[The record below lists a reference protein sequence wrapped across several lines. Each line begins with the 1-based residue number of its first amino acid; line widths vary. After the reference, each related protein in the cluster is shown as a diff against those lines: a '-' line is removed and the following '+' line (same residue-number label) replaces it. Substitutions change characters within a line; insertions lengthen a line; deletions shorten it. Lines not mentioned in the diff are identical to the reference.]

1 MDMSTECREKSS
13 GKRICPEGARY
24 VEKVLAGSP
33 RTAIMACEGG
43 CIKGEV
49 ARVAANILAYQLER
63 EATVRI
69 CLGDAVT
76 GDSGFVEL
84 IKQAPETIVIEGC
97 FLHCGTQIMKSR
109 LPDFEPI
116 IVEAIRYYSF
126 DRDKYFEIF
135 DMPRVELELYAK
147 QVADYVHQTKFQGKA
162 VDESVLAPN
171 CGSCSSC

>member
-1 MDMSTECREKSS
+1 MSTGCGQKNS
-13 GKRICPEGARY
+13 GARICTEGARY
-24 VEKVLAGSP
+24 VERILAGPP

-63 EATVRI
+63 DITVRI

-84 IKQAPETIVIEGC
+84 VKKAPATIVIEGC
-97 FLHCGTQIMKSR
+97 SLNCGTQIMKTR

-116 IVEAIRYYSF
+116 IVEAIGLYSF

-135 DMPRVELELYAK
+135 DMPRAEIEQYAK
-147 QVADYVHQTKFQGKA
+147 NVADYVQRTRFQGEKA
-162 VDESVLAPN
+162 DESLLAPS
-171 CGSCSSC
+171 CCSGSNF

>member
-1 MDMSTECREKSS
+1 
-13 GKRICPEGARY
+13 
-24 VEKVLAGSP
+24 
-33 RTAIMACEGG
+33 
-43 CIKGEV
+43 
-49 ARVAANILAYQLER
+49 
-63 EATVRI
+63 
-69 CLGDAVT
+69 
-76 GDSGFVEL
+76 
-84 IKQAPETIVIEGC
+84 VIEGC